1 MRCLR
6 CGTENPENAND
17 CSKCK
22 ATLKRVCPRC
32 RTINHQKQVFCGN
45 CGLKLINICPRCKA
59 QNSPVQK
66 FCGNCGLK
74 IINFCQKCGMN
85 NPVGQ
90 RFCGNCATRLLTE
103 QSQKPTQ
110 QDKHGTRKPDQQP
123 QRPAEQAQM
132 PKKLPQRPVKS
143 SVHQQEQRP
152 AQNTAR
158 PSEPIKTAPTVAPKM
173 QEPPKATP
181 VAAPKIQEP
190 RKQPIQEPKM
200 VEKRQPAIQETK
212 PAIKEPQIK
221 PQQLIEKPEPEIK
234 PEVPKIQ
241 VPVQPAETLNIV
253 KEEPVIQNIQQEI
266 PIVQTTI
273 PPIKAPEIKEQAILE
288 MPILQSKTEELKQ
301 ASTSE
306 AKKPSLTDKINDI
319 NISKDTVI
327 EEKQVI
333 DLEDKDLIP
342 YNKHHDQEDEIIIEE
357 DDHEPIIPV
366 VQKKIDQKPKPPE
379 RAVLKRFAVFSL
391 EIINYNM
398 LLQKL
403 EATVVNNIKERLWSI
418 INETVVK
425 CGEKISN
432 TSENSCIVSFSHS
445 ENKKA
450 SSIRAM
456 QSAGQILGQASILNE
471 QLQTVLNTQIKLKIG
486 VALNDAEGFSQ
497 LERSIASAWS
507 VVVSEEIKEDTEEFC
522 EYDTIGPLP
531 IGNQMITYYKYKI
544 PEQPGQ
550 LLNAQMNSMP
560 QTQQLDAD
568 GNIPESHINTT
579 PSSLSEP
586 IPDIKT
592 KICDKNDIVNN
603 LMNICSLTDS
613 TKSGQFVSIIAED
626 GLGKSSS
633 IRELKSSLS
642 PQSFIW
648 MIARCNYQEKNMPL
662 STVRCLLRNFI
673 GLPNIVHNRQ
683 EAKNIIKK
691 AIQSVPGATEQIQ
704 QVIYALLLGEETT
717 GLNKNHI
724 ISTIFTIVRGIT
736 EKATAIIVIED
747 LDAIDNT
754 SMEIF
759 ESLIEA
765 RLLDLKVVFIAT
777 FHPNLNFVET
787 KPHLVKH
794 IKYVQMAIPPLPLET
809 TPQVIQQIIQSPI
822 EIPDA
827 IMNHIIQASNG
838 IPLIT
843 ENALFLMYELG
854 VIVNTE
860 QGPVFNQEAAKWE
873 PPNNIQE
880 ILRLRLHRLSQVNPN
895 AFMVMQLAATLG
907 PKFSPGALKDLSML
921 GKDFDE
927 NMQFLSSLGYF
938 ILEDTNTMIFKHN
951 IMWELVYYYATPNE
965 AKSQNH
971 MHILNYLEQTV
982 QAGGCVD
989 LPYLAFHAE
998 NAGKKRKSL
1007 NYWNLVANQIL
1018 ALDISSGYSETM
1030 LRYISILDECNI
1042 PNKQELQINALEGIG
1057 KVSHITD
1064 PVLAIQTFEKVLPI
1078 RESEGNVAKLLE
1090 LRGYLSLSLEQQG
1103 RWDDSIEQINKSLEL
1118 INSDTMHIERA
1129 MLLTN
1134 LISPMEN
1141 MGKTGWIINTCN
1153 NEIFPI
1159 IEPIIHNKQ
1168 IPEGMTEEQLF
1179 RVYCNAKISFAKALI
1194 TSGHHEA
1201 FNIFNEI
1208 MPEIETRGLQDL
1220 GLKAYILQA
1229 KWRAIRGE
1237 LEFSEKILTQTREYL
1252 SQMPGI
1258 NPFTLLWG
1266 EAACQL
1272 NLEAGNWEGVRGLM
1286 DGLRMQ
1292 AQKLNNYP
1300 VIALTMIC
1308 KGLLQ
1313 QMEGRNAEA
1322 LETFGEA
1329 VNYASKYKLT
1339 TYALMCWYYIA
1350 ASELQSENFEKA
1362 ESIATKALNV
1372 AKMPDVYNLSAIIT
1386 LNRLMGEIY
1395 IKKGVLEESG
1405 GYLEEA
1411 WKVATEIQNHAQVAK
1426 VAVVIGQMYQEL
1438 ITYSEEN
1445 KKENAAKAYEFY
1457 SNALNIFQQLSHPLH
1472 CKRVEKSI
1480 ENLKIVCK
1488 INSIDI

>member
-6 CGTENPENAND
+6 CGTENPENANS

-85 NPVGQ
+85 NQVGQ

-103 QSQKPTQ
+103 QTQKPTPQ
-110 QDKHGTRKPDQQP
+110 QKPGERQPGQQE
-123 QRPAEQAQM
+123 QRPVQKPQE
-132 PKKLPQRPVKS
+132 PKRLPQRPVKS
-143 SVHQQEQRP
+143 AVPLQKKAPTQPPARP
-152 AQNTAR
+152 AE
-158 PSEPIKTAPTVAPKM
+158 SIKTVPKTPPTSTNKRQEPLKQPAPQQPKM
-173 QEPPKATP
+173 MEK
-181 VAAPKIQEP
+181 
-190 RKQPIQEPKM
+190 KQAEQ
-200 VEKRQPAIQETK
+200 
-212 PAIKEPQIK
+212 K
-221 PQQLIEKPEPEIK
+221 PQQVVEKQKPHIKPEELNIQTPITPKTEVIKEQEIKTQPPAIEEKIIEPAKVVQQEVPVVEATIPAIEKP
-234 PEVPKIQ
+234 V
-241 VPVQPAETLNIV
+241 
-253 KEEPVIQNIQQEI
+253 
-266 PIVQTTI
+266 
-273 PPIKAPEIKEQAILE
+273 IKEQIISE
-288 MPILQSKTEELKQ
+288 MQVLQPEQEETQQ
-301 ASTSE
+301 ASATE
-306 AKKPSLTDKINDI
+306 AKKPSLSDKINDI
-319 NISKDTVI
+319 EIAPAPVAKEEPVI
-327 EEKQVI
+327 ITDDQ
-333 DLEDKDLIP
+333 DLIP
-342 YNKHHDQEDEIIIEE
+342 YESPQEPEEEIIIEE
-357 DDHEPIIPV
+357 EEEEIIVPV
-366 VQKKIDQKPKPPE
+366 AQKKAIQKQEPQTKPE
-379 RAVLKRFAVFSL
+379 LKRFAVLSI
-391 EIINYNM
+391 EVINYSA

-403 EATVVNNIKERLWSI
+403 EANVVNNIKERLWSI
-418 INETVVK
+418 IDETITK
-425 CGEKISN
+425 SGEKLSD
-432 TSENSCIVSFSHS
+432 TSENTCMASFAHS
-445 ENKKA
+445 ENKLA
-450 SSIRAM
+450 SSMRAM
-456 QSAGQILGQASILNE
+456 QAAGQILGQASILNE
-471 QLQTVLNTQIKLKIG
+471 QLQTVLNTELKLKIG

-507 VVVSEEIKEDTEEFC
+507 VVVSEEIKEDTQEFC

-544 PEQPGQ
+544 PEQPEQ
-550 LLNAQMNSMP
+550 LLNEQMNSMP
-560 QTQQLDAD
+560 QTQAD
-568 GNIPESHINTT
+568 GEGNIPESHIHT

-586 IPDIKT
+586 LPNIQT
-592 KICDKNDIVNN
+592 KISDKNTVVNN

-613 TKSGQFVSIIAED
+613 TTSGQFVSIIGED

-633 IRELKSSLS
+633 IRELKASLS

-648 MIARCNYQEKNMPL
+648 LIARCNYQEKNMPL
-662 STVRCLLRNFI
+662 STIKCLLRNFI
-673 GLPNIVHNRQ
+673 GLPDIVHNRP
-683 EAKNIIKK
+683 EAKNLIK
-691 AIQSVPGATEQIQ
+691 ISLETIPGITEQIL
-704 QVIYALLLGEETT
+704 QVVYSLLLGEQTT
-717 GLNKNHI
+717 GLNKNHV
-724 ISTIFTIVRGIT
+724 ISTIFTIIRGIT
-736 EKATAIIVIED
+736 EKATAIVVIED

-754 SMEIF
+754 SMEII
-759 ESLIEA
+759 ESLLEA

-787 KPHLVKH
+787 KPNLVKY
-794 IKYVQMAIPPLPLET
+794 IKYSQMAIPPLPIEQ
-809 TPQVIQQIIQSPI
+809 TPNIIQQIIQSQI
-822 EIPDA
+822 EIPDT
-827 IMNHIIQASNG
+827 IMNQIMEASNG
-838 IPLIT
+838 VPLIT

-854 VIVNTE
+854 VIVNTD
-860 QGPVFNQEAAKWE
+860 QGPVFNQEASQWE
-873 PPNNIQE
+873 APPNIQE

-895 AFMVMQLAATLG
+895 AFMIMQLAATLG

-921 GKDFDE
+921 GKDFE
-927 NMQFLSSLGYF
+927 EQMQFLSSLGYF
-938 ILEDTNTMIFKHN
+938 ILEDNNTMIFKHN
-951 IMWELVYYYATPNE
+951 MMWELMYYSATPSE
-965 AKSQNH
+965 AKAQNH
-971 MHILNYLEQTV
+971 MHVLNYLEQTV
-982 QAGGCVD
+982 QAGGSVD

-1030 LRYISILDECNI
+1030 LRYIAILDDCNI
-1042 PNKQELQINALEGIG
+1042 PNKQELQVNALEGIG
-1057 KVSHITD
+1057 KVSHILD
-1064 PVLAIQTFEKVLPI
+1064 PYLAIQTFEKILPI
-1078 RESEGNVAKLLE
+1078 REEEGNTAKILE

-1103 RWDDSIEQINKSLEL
+1103 RWDESIEQINKSLEL
-1118 INSDTMHIERA
+1118 INPDTMPVQRA
-1129 MLLTN
+1129 VLLTS

-1141 MGKTGWIINTCN
+1141 MGKTGWILNTCKN
-1153 NEIFPI
+1153 DIFPI
-1159 IEPIIHNKQ
+1159 IEPLIQNKQ
-1168 IPEGMTEEQLF
+1168 IPDGMAEEQLF

-1201 FNIFNEI
+1201 FNVFNEI
-1208 MPEIETRGLQDL
+1208 MPEIENRGLQDL

-1237 LEFSEKILTQTREYL
+1237 VEFAEKILTQTREYL
-1252 SQMPGI
+1252 TQIPGI

-1272 NLEAGNWEGVRGLM
+1272 NLEAGNWEGVKGLLE
-1286 DGLRMQ
+1286 GLRMQ
-1292 AQKLNNYP
+1292 ALKLNNYP

-1313 QMEGRNAEA
+1313 QMEGKSTEA
-1322 LETFGEA
+1322 LETFSEA

-1350 ASELQSENFEKA
+1350 ASELQSKNFDKA

-1405 GYLEEA
+1405 AYLEEA
-1411 WKVATEIQNHAQVAK
+1411 WKVATEVQNHAQVAK

-1438 ITYSEEN
+1438 ISYSDEN
-1445 KKENAAKAYEFY
+1445 KKENAEKAYEFY
-1457 SNALNIFQQLSHPLH
+1457 SNALNIFQQLGHPLH